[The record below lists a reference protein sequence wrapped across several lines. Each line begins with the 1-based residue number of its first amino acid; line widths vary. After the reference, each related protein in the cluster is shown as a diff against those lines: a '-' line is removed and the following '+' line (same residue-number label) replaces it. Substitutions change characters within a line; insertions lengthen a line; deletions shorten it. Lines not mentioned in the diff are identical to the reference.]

1 MWLDEPVRAGIG
13 ESQTVQE
20 HLLYVDGRWRPGG
33 GGTAEAVSP
42 ATGEI
47 FASVAVADPADVDD
61 AVRAAAAAYPAW
73 SALSAFD
80 RAGACERIAA
90 AIAGHRDELARV
102 LAQDQ
107 GKPLVAEAYD
117 EVDELAVYFTMADED
132 AKRMAGALPASTS
145 ADRRVLTARVP
156 LGVVGVISPWNWP
169 YTMGAE
175 IFAPAMAAGN
185 TVVWV
190 PAPTT
195 TACCAVLARVIAE
208 AGLPAGVFGFV
219 PGPGPVA
226 GHALAGHPLVAGI
239 GFVGSVATGGLVA
252 ARAAGKT
259 QLLELGGNGP
269 MVVLDDADLALAADA
284 ALEAAYLCAGQSCTA
299 GERFLV
305 HAAVRSEFTERVVEA
320 TRARVRLGDPFDPA
334 TTMGPL
340 NNEATAAKFDR
351 HVADAVGGGARLCL
365 GGRRAGGFP
374 TALFAEPTVL
384 DRVTPGMAIEREE
397 TFGPVVPIVEV
408 ASAQEALALTNASPF
423 GLTAAV
429 FTADLGRGLAF
440 AERARAGWVNINA
453 STNLWES
460 HLPFG
465 GRAGSI
471 SGRGRVGGRYPMETF
486 TEPKT
491 IVYPAPRL
499 PSERG
504 AAENGAAEN
513 RATENRATENSTAEH
528 NSTKSGEPSS

>member
-1 MWLDEPVRAGIG
+1 MREHRLYIG
-13 ESQTVQE
+13 
-20 HLLYVDGRWRPGG
+20 GRWRAGG
-33 GGTAEAVSP
+33 GGTAEATSP
-42 ATGEI
+42 STGEP
-47 FASVAVADPADVDD
+47 FATVAVADPNDVDAAVVAAD
-61 AVRAAAAAYPAW
+61 AAFAEW
-73 SALSAFD
+73 SAASPFE
-80 RAGACERIAA
+80 RAGACDRIAA
-90 AIAGHRDELARV
+90 AVSARRDELARA

-117 EVDELAVYFTMADED
+117 EVDELAVYFTMAGED
-132 AKRMAGALPASTS
+132 AKRLAGVLPASTS

-156 LGVVGVISPWNWP
+156 LGVVGVVSPWNWP

-175 IFAPAMAAGN
+175 IFAPALAAGN

-195 TACCAVLARVIAE
+195 TACCALLAEILEQA
-208 AGLPAGVFGFV
+208 ALPAGVFSFLS
-219 PGPGPVA
+219 GPGPVVGA
-226 GHALAGHPLVAGI
+226 AVVGHPLVAGV
-239 GFVGSVATGGLVA
+239 GFVGSVQTGGSVA

-269 MVVLDDADLALAADA
+269 MVILDDADLELATDA

-305 HAAVRSEFTERVVEA
+305 QAGVRAEFTERVVEA
-320 TRARVRLGDPFDPA
+320 TKARVRLGDPFDPQ

-351 HVADAVGGGARLCL
+351 HVAGAVADGARVCT
-365 GGRRAGGFP
+365 GGRRTPGLP
-374 TALFAEPTVL
+374 TSLFAEPTVL
-384 DRVTPGMAIEREE
+384 DGVTPGMAIEREE

-408 ASAQEALALTNASPF
+408 SSAAEALRLTNASPF
-423 GLTAAV
+423 GLTTAV
-429 FTADLGRGLAF
+429 FTGDLERGLAF

-465 GRAGSI
+465 GRSGSV

-491 IVYPAPRL
+491 IVYPAPRF
-499 PSERG
+499 SQ
-504 AAENGAAEN
+504 
-513 RATENRATENSTAEH
+513 
-528 NSTKSGEPSS
+528 